1 MKILFFGTPDFAAEI
16 LNTLALN
23 GHNIIGAV
31 SQPDKPKG
39 RGHKLLPTDVKL
51 KAQELGICV
60 YQPETLKDEA
70 FLPVLKELNPEVIVV
85 AAYGKILP
93 EYIIDYAQYG
103 CINVHASI
111 LHKYRGAAPIQWSV
125 INGDKTTGVSIMRM
139 DYGLDTGDVI
149 DTAQTPIGEYET
161 AGELFDRLSKLGA
174 ELLLTTLS
182 KLESNTAVFTPQN
195 DKESTYAP
203 KITKENSRIDWNKP
217 ADVISKLICGM
228 SPFPTAIT
236 TYNKEPLKIFEAEKA
251 SEAGAPGEILKIAKG
266 KGMLVACGS
275 GALYVKT
282 VQFAGGK
289 KMNIED
295 YARGHEIVL
304 GTILGEDK

>member
-60 YQPETLKDEA
+60 YQPEPLKDEA
-70 FLPVLKELNPEVIVV
+70 FLPVLKELNPEVNVV

-111 LHKYRGAAPIQWSV
+111 LPKYRGAAPIQWAV

-182 KLESNTAVFTPQN
+182 KLVSNTAVFTPHI

-203 KITKENSRIDWNKP
+203 KKTKENSRIDWN
-217 ADVISKLICGM
+217 
-228 SPFPTAIT
+228 
-236 TYNKEPLKIFEAEKA
+236 
-251 SEAGAPGEILKIAKG
+251 
-266 KGMLVACGS
+266 
-275 GALYVKT
+275 
-282 VQFAGGK
+282 
-289 KMNIED
+289 
-295 YARGHEIVL
+295 
-304 GTILGEDK
+304 